1 MCGTLNSLDAG
12 KVRGSWY
19 LFPCYWKAKQFRFSE
34 GLFWT
39 HYKSGT
45 FKQTISFNH
54 LTVL

>member
-12 KVRGSWY
+12 RVRGSWY